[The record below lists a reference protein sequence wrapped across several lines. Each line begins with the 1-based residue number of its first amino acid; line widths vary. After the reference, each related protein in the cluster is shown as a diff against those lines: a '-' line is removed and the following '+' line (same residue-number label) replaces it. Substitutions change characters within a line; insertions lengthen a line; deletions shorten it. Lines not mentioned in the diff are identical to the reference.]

1 MFVPKPMPEFRHAPH
16 VPETKNSASF
26 FLGIVGVFCFILAAA
41 FLIKLAIDSGWLTPM
56 RQMGLAVFFG
66 LTLILAG
73 LRFRDSDVEYL
84 SMLPGAGVVILY
96 MTAYAGKMYY
106 GMYDGLHAML
116 YVSIVSLVCFVLY
129 RFFTQNFYVIVAS
142 IGTYMSSLLLPTDQ
156 GSQMDMMMFFI
167 VWDVVFV
174 VMSVWLQ
181 NRIIIFVAAYFA
193 LGIFGFKYVMD
204 DAYLMETAVFQALQ
218 FIVFISGVGIYSI
231 QRRIALTAQEA
242 WAYFPLLLFFYGL
255 EYSVIGRISEN
266 YAPWIAIAFAGVV
279 YGIYYFAKTS
289 LSKVTIASVDMVRAF
304 LAFVFFHAF
313 YLEILP
319 DTFTPWFTIVGLGLV
334 MLFRKSEGAHR
345 NPIVTFVFLAIVGID
360 YCKTLIADTNMYDM
374 PVWMLLNLLFFGF
387 FLIPYFKR
395 DPKKFFQ
402 PSVWAFPFILANVQ
416 AMFGLA
422 RLAKMIASGSEM
434 PAAERFLVSILWGL
448 FAIGILMLGKFK
460 NDKLLARSSLFIFA
474 IAALK
479 VLLFDVSSASSVVR
493 IFCFAALGIVFYFG
507 GYLFRKIDSWK

>member
-218 FIVFISGVGIYSI
+218 FIVFISGV
-231 QRRIALTAQEA
+231 
-242 WAYFPLLLFFYGL
+242 
-255 EYSVIGRISEN
+255 
-266 YAPWIAIAFAGVV
+266 AF
-279 YGIYYFAKTS
+279 IPFN
-289 LSKVTIASVDMVRAF
+289 
-304 LAFVFFHAF
+304 
-313 YLEILP
+313 
-319 DTFTPWFTIVGLGLV
+319 
-334 MLFRKSEGAHR
+334 EGSH
-345 NPIVTFVFLAIVGID
+345 
-360 YCKTLIADTNMYDM
+360 
-374 PVWMLLNLLFFGF
+374 
-387 FLIPYFKR
+387 
-395 DPKKFFQ
+395 
-402 PSVWAFPFILANVQ
+402 
-416 AMFGLA
+416 
-422 RLAKMIASGSEM
+422 
-434 PAAERFLVSILWGL
+434 
-448 FAIGILMLGKFK
+448 
-460 NDKLLARSSLFIFA
+460 
-474 IAALK
+474 
-479 VLLFDVSSASSVVR
+479 
-493 IFCFAALGIVFYFG
+493 
-507 GYLFRKIDSWK
+507 